1 MASVVPG
8 ADFNGVWTSVRSEK
22 LAEFLISQ
30 GMDEKVAKLAATKEV
45 TQEITQDGKMFTVKT
60 GSHTK
65 SYVIGGRLCS
75 DDDFVCYVCMGV
87 GACSVRLHCTEYN
100 PQHSGNLKEVFGNMM
115 LWEGSEL
122 VSKPFYM
129 NTSEGAVETRRCIV
143 NGEMVMKMRNEKGE
157 TTRYFKRVQ
166 TAVQP
171 VTKPA
176 TTTQPV
182 QPATTAKPSKSD
194 TKKT

>member
-65 SYVIGGRLCS
+65 SYVIGG
-75 DDDFVCYVCMGV
+75 
-87 GACSVRLHCTEYN
+87 
-100 PQHSGNLKEVFGNMM
+100 SGNLKEVFGNMM